1 MFVSFRRVC
10 VCPDSVPALGGS
22 WPDGP
27 RRVAVSCTYI
37 IRTRHGSDG
46 SVIPSVSLA
55 AVCFGPL
62 GPKVVVVKG
71 VDYATCAKRPT
82 SRLCC
87 PARTGYM
94 EAMSTRSIIVVLALQ
109 SSLDCR
115 VVGVLEAMW
124 VWISAVDLLIDVSK
138 PVS

>member
-1 MFVSFRRVC
+1 MSY
-10 VCPDSVPALGGS
+10 
-22 WPDGP
+22 
-27 RRVAVSCTYI
+27 TYI
-37 IRTRHGSDG
+37 VRTRHGNDG
-46 SVIPSVSLA
+46 NVIPSVSLA

-62 GPKVVVVKG
+62 GPEMVVVKG
-71 VDYATCAKRPT
+71 LDYATCAKRPA

-115 VVGVLEAMW
+115 VVRVLEAMW
-124 VWISAVDLLIDVSK
+124 VWISAVGLLIDVSK